1 MKKLLI
7 VLAFAGMSTAAM
19 AQDTDA
25 VPSEKYSVATNSFW
39 HNWFVQVGADWNAF
53 YSNEEHGLGFAKG
66 PFKDFRSGIGFSVAV
81 GKWFTPCIGLRTK
94 FSGINGFSVIS
105 ENKDKNKVKF

>member
-7 VLAFAGMSTAAM
+7 VLAFAGMSTAVM

-53 YSNEEHGLGFAKG
+53 
-66 PFKDFRSGIGFSVAV
+66 
-81 GKWFTPCIGLRTK
+81 
-94 FSGINGFSVIS
+94 
-105 ENKDKNKVKF
+105 